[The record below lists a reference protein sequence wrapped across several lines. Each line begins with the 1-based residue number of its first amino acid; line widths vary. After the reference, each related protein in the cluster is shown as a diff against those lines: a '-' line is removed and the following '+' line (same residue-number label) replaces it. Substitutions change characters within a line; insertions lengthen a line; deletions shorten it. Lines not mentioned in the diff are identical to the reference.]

1 MNRRSFLG
9 RSAATTIFMG
19 TGFQNPLAAAA
30 KLGSGGNPIADTAA
44 GKVRGIQT
52 GKVAAFK
59 GVHYGAITTGKM
71 RFVPANKVEPWTGVK
86 DAFDIGQRA
95 PQLPGNLVPEY
106 SVMERTEPMGGDCLC
121 VNVFTAGLKDDR
133 KRPVMV
139 WLHGGGYSAGSGG
152 GNVLYD
158 GSNLASKHDA
168 VVVTV
173 NHRLNIFG
181 FLYLADIGGEQFA
194 KASNVG
200 MLDIVLALE
209 WVRDNITNFG
219 GDPNNVTIFGQSG
232 GGGKVSTLLGMP
244 AAKGLFHKAIAQS
257 GSALTGIPRDEAS
270 KTAEAVMK
278 KLGVKEVADLQGIPM
293 LQMLDLT
300 KPGALGTTPA
310 RWGPVTDGRTL
321 PADPFE
327 PVATSISADIPL
339 MIGSTETEITWNAQ
353 QQYDPLDA
361 AALRARLKQALKVN
375 DSGADKI
382 AAVYKKNRPKASNL
396 DIFLIAGT
404 DGSNFREGTDTQAD
418 RKAALGKAPVYKYY
432 FQFYSPVRDG
442 MLRSMHTMD
451 LPFMFDNV
459 DVAKTEIGSGPE
471 RQPLADKMSNAWV
484 AFARTGNPNH
494 KGIPNWSPYTPSQ
507 RATIIWNNEVKVV
520 NDPYREEKDVIAAA
534 RKESR
539 QG

>member
-1 MNRRSFLG
+1 V
-9 RSAATTIFMG
+9 
-19 TGFQNPLAAAA
+19 
-30 KLGSGGNPIADTAA
+30 ADTAA

-71 RFVPANKVEPWTGVK
+71 RFMPANKVEPWTGVK
-86 DAFDIGQRA
+86 DCFDIGQRA

-106 SVMERTEPMGGDCLC
+106 SVMERTESMGGDCLC
-121 VNVFTAGLKDDR
+121 VNVFTAGLKDGK

-152 GNVLYD
+152 GNALYD
-158 GSNLASKHDA
+158 GTNLAAKHDV

-181 FLYLADIGGEQFA
+181 FLYLADIGGDQFA

-209 WVRDNITNFG
+209 WVRDNIANFG
-219 GDPNNVTIFGQSG
+219 GDPNSVTIFGQSG
-232 GGGKVSTLLGMP
+232 GGGKVSTLLAMP
-244 AAKGLFHKAIAQS
+244 DAKGLFHRAIAMS
-257 GSALTGIPRDEAS
+257 GSALTGVPRDEAN
-270 KTAEAVMK
+270 KMAEAVMK
-278 KLGVKEVADLQGIPM
+278 KVGAKEAADLQKVPM
-293 LQMLDLT
+293 LQLLDLT
-300 KPGALGTTPA
+300 RPGALGMPA

-327 PVATSISADIPL
+327 PTASPIFQDVPL

-353 QQYDPLDA
+353 QLYDPLDD
-361 AALRARLKQALKVN
+361 AALRANLKRALRI
-375 DSGADKI
+375 DDAGADKV

-404 DGSNFREGTDTQAD
+404 DGSNFREGTDTEAD
-418 RKAALGKAPVYKYY
+418 RRAALGKGPVYKYY

-442 MLRSMHTMD
+442 VLRSMHTMD
-451 LPFMFDNV
+451 IPFVFDNV
-459 DVAKTEIGSGPE
+459 DVATTEIGKGPE
-471 RQPLADKMSNAWV
+471 RQPLADRMSNAWV

-494 KGIPNWSPYTPSQ
+494 KGIPNWSPYTLAQ
-507 RATIIWNNEVKVV
+507 RTTLIWNTEVKVA
-520 NDPYREEKDVIAAA
+520 NDPYREEKDAVAAA
-534 RKESR
+534 RTDFKA
-539 QG
+539 